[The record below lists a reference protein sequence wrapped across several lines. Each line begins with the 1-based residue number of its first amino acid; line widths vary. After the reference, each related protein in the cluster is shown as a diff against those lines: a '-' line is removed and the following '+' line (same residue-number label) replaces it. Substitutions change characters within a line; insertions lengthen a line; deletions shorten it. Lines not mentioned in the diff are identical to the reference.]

1 MKGKAKVGFSIDSSI
16 NEEFT
21 KWCDSGSINK
31 SKLVNK
37 LIKDFLEK
45 EKNKIEHV
53 ENR

>member
-1 MKGKAKVGFSIDSSI
+1 MKGKTKVGFSIDSST
-16 NEEFT
+16 NEEFNEY
-21 KWCDSGSINK
+21 CEAGSINK

-37 LIKDFLEK
+37 LLKEFLK